1 MSTAYAANGN
11 RPADQ
16 SLVVVRVEDAIDP
29 RLAGRAG
36 VVYESPP
43 QSRAQAIAL
52 VQMLVAHGGEQVGN
66 EAGRLGRR
74 RCRRASDRHTVTG
87 CVWMSGV

>member
-52 VQMLVAHGGEQVGN
+52 VQMLVGHGGEQVGN
-66 EAGRLGRR
+66 EAGRWVAAVAGGRR
-74 RCRRASDRHTVTG
+74 IVTLSPVACG
-87 CVWMSGV
+87 